1 MLDNTDIE
9 VLVYSGDKDWICN
22 WRGGEAWTHAT
33 KWAHKKEFN
42 AQEYEQWNVDGK
54 AAGEMR
60 QYGNLHF
67 LRVYDA
73 GHMVPM
79 NQPENSLAML
89 NRFINN
95 DWNLSSEYI
104 Q

>member
-1 MLDNTDIE
+1 M
-9 VLVYSGDKDWICN
+9 
-22 WRGGEAWTHAT
+22 
-33 KWAHKKEFN
+33 
-42 AQEYEQWNVDGK
+42 DGK

-67 LRVYDA
+67 LRVFDA